1 MKHFVFLEDVAVA
14 DIAFDAF
21 GKTLEEL
28 FQHCAEAMFTMM
40 VNLKTVEP
48 TIERSIHLRADSLE
62 NLLYD
67 FLSELVYLKDTEL
80 LLFKTVHV
88 TLGKDGKDGK
98 DHVLSA
104 ELHGEQID
112 RVKHELGNDVKAIT
126 KHMFAI
132 TKEKSGYKARIV
144 VDI

>member
-1 MKHFVFLEDVAVA
+1 MKHFVYLEDVAVA

-28 FQHCAEAMFTMM
+28 FEHCAEAMFTMM
-40 VNLKTVEP
+40 VNLKTVQQ
-48 TIERSIHLRADSLE
+48 TIQREIHLRADSLE

-80 LLFKTVHV
+80 LLFKTVKI
-88 TLGKDGKDGK
+88 TLGKDGKD
-98 DHVLSA
+98 HTLSA
-104 ELHGEQID
+104 DLHGEQID

-126 KHMFAI
+126 MHMFAI
-132 TKEKSGYKARIV
+132 TKEKTGYKARVV

>member
-1 MKHFVFLEDVAVA
+1 MKHFVYLEDVAVA

-28 FQHCAEAMFTMM
+28 FEHCAEAVFTMM

-48 TIERSIHLRADSLE
+48 TIEREIHLRADSLE
-62 NLLYD
+62 NVLYD

-80 LLFKTVHV
+80 LLFKTVKV
-88 TLGKDGKDGK
+88 TLGKDGKE
-98 DHVLSA
+98 HTLSA
-104 ELHGEQID
+104 TLHGEAID
-112 RVKHELGNDVKAIT
+112 RKKHELGNDVKAVT
-126 KHMFAI
+126 MHMFSI
-132 TKEKSGYKARIV
+132 SKHKSGYKARVV

>member
-1 MKHFVFLEDVAVA
+1 MKHFIYLDDVAIA

-28 FQHCAEAMFTMM
+28 FEHCAEAIFTMM

-48 TIERSIHLRADSLE
+48 NVERAIHLRADSLE

-80 LLFKTVHV
+80 LLFKTVKV
-88 TLGKDGKDGK
+88 TLGKDGKE
-98 DHVLSA
+98 HTLSA
-104 ELHGEQID
+104 ELKGETID
-112 RVKHELGNDVKAIT
+112 RIKHELGNDVKAIT
-126 KHMFAI
+126 MHMFSI
-132 TKEKSGYKARIV
+132 TKEKTSYKARVV

>member
-28 FQHCAEAMFTMM
+28 FEHCAEAMFTMM

-80 LLFKTVHV
+80 LLFKTVKI
-88 TLGKDGKDGK
+88 TLGKDGKEYT
-98 DHVLSA
+98 LSA
-104 ELHGEQID
+104 ELHGETID
-112 RVKHELGNDVKAIT
+112 RKKHELGNDAKAIT
-126 KHMFAI
+126 MHMFSI
-132 TKEKSGYKARIV
+132 SKEKTGYKARVV

>member
-21 GKTLEEL
+21 GKTLEDL
-28 FQHCAEAMFTMM
+28 FEHCAEAMFTMM
-40 VNLKTVEP
+40 VNLKTVDA
-48 TIERSIHLRADSLE
+48 TIERAIHLRADSLE

-80 LLFKTVHV
+80 LLFKTVQV
-88 TLGKDGKDGK
+88 TLGKDGKE
-98 DHVLSA
+98 HTLSA
-104 ELHGEQID
+104 ELKGETID
-112 RVKHELGNDVKAIT
+112 RKKHELGNDIKAVT
-126 KHMFAI
+126 MYMFSI
-132 TKEKSGYKARIV
+132 TKEKTGYKARVV

>member
-21 GKTLEEL
+21 GKTMNEL
-28 FQHCAEAMFTMM
+28 FEHCAEAMFTMM
-40 VNLKTVEP
+40 VNLKTVDA
-48 TIERSIHLRADSLE
+48 TIKRAIHLRADSLE

-80 LLFKTVHV
+80 LLFKTVHA
-88 TLGKDGKDGK
+88 TLGKDNNEYT
-98 DHVLSA
+98 LTA
-104 ELHGEQID
+104 ELQGETID
-112 RVKHELGNDVKAIT
+112 REKHELGNDVKAIT
-126 KHMFAI
+126 KHLFEIMKAK
-132 TKEKSGYKARIV
+132 TGYKARVV

>member
-1 MKHFVFLEDVAVA
+1 MKKFVYLEDVAVA

-28 FQHCAEAMFTMM
+28 FEYCAEAVFTMM

-48 TIERSIHLRADSLE
+48 TITREIHLRADSLE

-80 LLFKTVHV
+80 LLFKTVKI
-88 TLGKDGKDGK
+88 TLGKQGK
-98 DHVLSA
+98 DHTLSA
-104 ELHGEQID
+104 TLKGEQID

-126 KHMFAI
+126 LHMFSI
-132 TKEKSGYKARIV
+132 TKEKTGYKARVV